1 MLPRLRRAIKP
12 RPRDIGRAARDTPR
26 AVPEPPHAAPLL
38 PAAFLDRDGVLIEDT
53 GYPHLPAEARWI
65 PGAARAVRRLK
76 EAGLFVFVVTNQAGV
91 ARGFYGEEQ
100 VRAMHAWMAGE
111 MAVAAPGAAVD
122 SWEHCPH
129 HPEAP
134 LAEFRRDC
142 RRRKPRPGMIEDL
155 CARFPVDRARSFLI
169 GDRETDL
176 AAARAA
182 GIAGHLFAGG
192 DLDDFVAGVLAR
204 R

>member
-1 MLPRLRRAIKP
+1 M
-12 RPRDIGRAARDTPR
+12 
-26 AVPEPPHAAPLL
+26 PHAPPGPTRLGPPPW

-53 GYPHLPAEARWI
+53 GHPHKPEEARWM

-76 EAGLFVFVVTNQAGV
+76 SAGFLVFVVTNQAGV
-91 ARGFYGEEQ
+91 ARGFYPEAQ

-111 MAVAAPGAAVD
+111 MARAAPGAAVD

-142 RRRKPRPGMIEDL
+142 RRRKPNPGMIEDL
-155 CARFPVDRARSFLI
+155 CARFPVDRARSFLV
-169 GDRETDL
+169 GDRETDI

-182 GIAGHLFAGG
+182 GIAGHLFSGG
-192 DLDDFVAGVLAR
+192 DLDAFVARVLGAR
-204 R
+204 PDRAAGRP